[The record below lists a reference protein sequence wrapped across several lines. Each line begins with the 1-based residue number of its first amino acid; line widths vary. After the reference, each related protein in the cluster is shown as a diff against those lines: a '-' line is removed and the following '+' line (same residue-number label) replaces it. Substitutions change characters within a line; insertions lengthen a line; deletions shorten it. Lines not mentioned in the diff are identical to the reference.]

1 MEAIDRTL
9 GLGTSPIESPSPS
22 SVIQKD
28 GYTPIPT
35 HPYSFGSDF
44 AMPPAEVLVKCSV
57 LNRMAQLGM
66 PEAVRVG

>member
-35 HPYSFGSDF
+35 HPYSFGSDS
-44 AMPPAEVLVKCSV
+44 E
-57 LNRMAQLGM
+57 R
-66 PEAVRVG
+66 